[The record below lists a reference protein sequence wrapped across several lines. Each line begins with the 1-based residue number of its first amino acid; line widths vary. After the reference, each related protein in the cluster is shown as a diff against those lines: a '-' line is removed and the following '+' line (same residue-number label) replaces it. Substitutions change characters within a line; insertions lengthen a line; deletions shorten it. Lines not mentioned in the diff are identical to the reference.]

1 MIEGELV
8 IPTRDEIL
16 DRLNTLPNLIKKKE
30 FDVLGYSSNV
40 SMYSEDM
47 RAIEVT
53 TKAEVVNEK
62 EDGKNKYSNEALRQD
77 QVNQRL
83 ERNQNYKNAR
93 VSWEHNKLQL
103 QKGEINLRNL
113 QNRFSAARYIS
124 RLIAGNQE

>member
-1 MIEGELV
+1 MTEEELV

-47 RAIEVT
+47 KAIEIT
-53 TKAEVVNEK
+53 TKAEVANEK
-62 EDGKNKYSNEALRQD
+62 EDGKNKYSNEVLRQEA
-77 QVNQRL
+77 VNIKL
-83 ERNQNYKNAR
+83 SKNQNYKNAK

-113 QNRFSAARYIS
+113 QNRFSAAKAIA
-124 RLIAGNQE
+124 RLIGGQE